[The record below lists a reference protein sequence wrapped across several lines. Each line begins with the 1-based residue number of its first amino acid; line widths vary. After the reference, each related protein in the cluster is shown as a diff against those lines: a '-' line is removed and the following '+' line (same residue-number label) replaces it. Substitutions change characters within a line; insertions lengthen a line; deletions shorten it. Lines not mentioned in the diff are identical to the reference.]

1 MERAD
6 RVLMVQSPNGIARI
20 PLTMRGTIHGGIDDE
35 GIVQAA
41 AVQTILLPMRVTA
54 RGINDVLITM
64 TVRADIGTDTDRPP
78 PRALLIRHLA
88 PKRCRRGWMSGIDP
102 LDLEPPVSP
111 RWRRTAPVI
120 EGSV

>member
-1 MERAD
+1 MAPALCGGRDVIRKVHLYAADTALAPLWTMRRRRRTDSGRDVLRDRGARTPMERAD

-64 TVRADIGTDTDRPP
+64 TVRA
-78 PRALLIRHLA
+78 
-88 PKRCRRGWMSGIDP
+88 
-102 LDLEPPVSP
+102 
-111 RWRRTAPVI
+111 
-120 EGSV
+120 